1 MNTSET
7 PWPGISIPT
16 AVPERSVRV
25 LAAAKAVVASQPRLF
40 KEPGV
45 EGGALLTWEDLGRS
59 GKDMEGPV
67 STRGGLG
74 VMWGKLCGTSLF
86 GGLDQVIPSHT
97 KSYQVPSGKWGFHGV
112 PIFVRK
118 WLQQWRC
125 FWCSQM
131 CFSEYTQTY
140 SIRWWLSKWWKIEA
154 VEAQEWMLF
163 DSWIPCDYFAQPEC
177 VAIAGFLI
185 VWFKY
190 IQIVQASMRSQKSNN
205 TYCTEYPSH
214 LHGKS
219 KPMKVSDSRCSRTH
233 WR

>member
-86 GGLDQVIPSHT
+86 GGLDQVIPSPFR
-97 KSYQVPSGKWGFHGV
+97 QMGV
-112 PIFVRK
+112 PWGSNFRSKMTTAMKVFLMQPDVFLRVYTNIFYSLMIVKMVENRSGRSTRMDVVWFLDSL
-118 WLQQWRC
+118 WLLCPAWMRC
-125 FWCSQM
+125 DCRVPNCLIQI
-131 CFSEYTQTY
+131 Y
-140 SIRWWLSKWWKIEA
+140 SDCAGINEEPEIKQHILYWISFASPWKIKANESL
-154 VEAQEWMLF
+154 W
-163 DSWIPCDYFAQPEC
+163 
-177 VAIAGFLI
+177 
-185 VWFKY
+185 
-190 IQIVQASMRSQKSNN
+190 
-205 TYCTEYPSH
+205 
-214 LHGKS
+214 
-219 KPMKVSDSRCSRTH
+219 
-233 WR
+233 

>member
-97 KSYQVPSGKWGFHGV
+97 KSLPANGGSMGF
-112 PIFVRK
+112 
-118 WLQQWRC
+118 Q
-125 FWCSQM
+125 
-131 CFSEYTQTY
+131 FSFENDY
-140 SIRWWLSKWWKIEA
+140 SNE
-154 VEAQEWMLF
+154 
-163 DSWIPCDYFAQPEC
+163 
-177 VAIAGFLI
+177 G
-185 VWFKY
+185 
-190 IQIVQASMRSQKSNN
+190 
-205 TYCTEYPSH
+205 
-214 LHGKS
+214 
-219 KPMKVSDSRCSRTH
+219 VSDAARCVSQSIH
-233 WR
+233 KHILFADDCQNGGK

>member
-45 EGGALLTWEDLGRS
+45 EGGALLTWEDLGRTW
-59 GKDMEGPV
+59 KDRCRHVEALE
-67 STRGGLG
+67 S
-74 VMWGKLCGTSLF
+74 CGANFVERRYLE
-86 GGLDQVIPSHT
+86 DWT

-219 KPMKVSDSRCSRTH
+219 KPMKVSDSRCSRIH